1 MTTHEP
7 ARQESGETLTEERV
21 REGWAWASAATRA
34 VLTNLG
40 LPDEAACAVLSYL
53 VRDAGAGEAVR
64 RVEPYPLTP
73 AQIAATIEFK
83 RRAADL
89 MRQIGVAHEPGG
101 TIRWQLIAKLADPGP
116 FGR

>member
-1 MTTHEP
+1 MREQ
-7 ARQESGETLTEERV
+7 AGQESGETLTEEQV

-34 VLTNLG
+34 ALANLG
-40 LPDEAACAVLSYL
+40 LPDEAAYAVLSYL
-53 VRDAGAGEAVR
+53 VRDAGTGEAVR
-64 RVEPYPLTP
+64 RVKPYPLTP
-73 AQIAATIEFK
+73 AQVAATVGFK

-89 MRQIGVAHEPGG
+89 MRQVGVAHEPGG